1 MKEHRDDQLQIYS
14 TGEDERQRLERMKFE
29 RADSDTQYFKQM
41 MTRIEKRIDDEAGFR
56 SKNEEDTRKYL
67 ETRLLGMQEK
77 LKGEEKMALERE
89 RRMMS

>member
-1 MKEHRDDQLQIYS
+1 
-14 TGEDERQRLERMKFE
+14 
-29 RADSDTQYFKQM
+29 M